1 MADASTATRSPAGD
15 GRIETRDATAAGQSA
30 DSWETA
36 LADGLLSAGCDTV
49 VVVPDK
55 RLEPIVARFRARRL
69 TVRTLTQEEECVAY
83 AGGQVLAG
91 GRPIVLMQCSGLGNA
106 LNALASF
113 ILPYGLGV
121 PLVISMRGTLGE
133 RNPAQ
138 IPMGRATAPV
148 LAALG
153 IQAFTLMSPEQ
164 VPFMARSILDM
175 AGADVTAAI
184 LLGQELEAYA
194 RPQEAR

>member
-1 MADASTATRSPAGD
+1 MGGGQT
-15 GRIETRDATAAGQSA
+15 ETRDATAVGHSPGN
-30 DSWETA
+30 WETA
-36 LADGLLSAGCDTV
+36 LADGLLSAGCDAA

-55 RLEPIVARFRARRL
+55 RLEPIVARLRARRL
-69 TVRTLTQEEECVAY
+69 PIRTLTQEEECVAY

-153 IQAFTLMSPEQ
+153 IQAFALTSPQ
-164 VPFMARSILDM
+164 QAPFMARSIVDM
-175 AGADVTAAI
+175 AGAGLTAAI
-184 LLGQELEAYA
+184 LLGQELEAHS
-194 RPQEAR
+194 RPQGAR